1 MAAFSASGNWIH
13 TKTDAHISNDNTM
26 KTGVLSVLAK
36 NGSNATLGVG
46 SAAVGGNSAGASI
59 GVMVNQS
66 EVAAT
71 LGDKDKNHTI
81 TADGITVQADN
92 AYNGAASDTDDK
104 TARTVAV
111 GFAGGTSQFAGS
123 GSVTVNVIDQKTDAT
138 IGKGKYDAGRKA
150 AQVGATSTAKLFG
163 LAGGASLSVGSGIG
177 AAVDVQTYN
186 GHTYAGI
193 ADGASLKNASSVTV
207 NADSKEHLTSVAAT
221 LAGGAGT
228 FAGAGAAGAH
238 SVSTDMKAY
247 LGQSEVT
254 EAGDVSVTAKDETE
268 LKTVAGSGAASGNTG
283 VGLTAAVEVV
293 NKKASAIVGDD
304 VKVTGSNLTVKAENT
319 SSSVTSAAGLGAGG
333 TAGLAGAASETFVKQ
348 ETDAHVGKNAKVTVK
363 KGAEILA
370 DSKFTQGAAAGS
382 VGAAGTVGMGLTNST
397 VSFMGDTAAYADENA
412 VIDGGEKSIFPQPS

>member
-26 KTGVLSVLAK
+26 KTGALSVLAK

-71 LGDKDKNHTI
+71 LTGDKDKNHTI

-177 AAVDVQTYN
+177 AAVDV
-186 GHTYAGI
+186 
-193 ADGASLKNASSVTV
+193 
-207 NADSKEHLTSVAAT
+207 
-221 LAGGAGT
+221 
-228 FAGAGAAGAH
+228 
-238 SVSTDMKAY
+238 
-247 LGQSEVT
+247 
-254 EAGDVSVTAKDETE
+254 
-268 LKTVAGSGAASGNTG
+268 
-283 VGLTAAVEVV
+283 
-293 NKKASAIVGDD
+293 
-304 VKVTGSNLTVKAENT
+304 
-319 SSSVTSAAGLGAGG
+319 
-333 TAGLAGAASETFVKQ
+333 
-348 ETDAHVGKNAKVTVK
+348 
-363 KGAEILA
+363 
-370 DSKFTQGAAAGS
+370 
-382 VGAAGTVGMGLTNST
+382 
-397 VSFMGDTAAYADENA
+397 
-412 VIDGGEKSIFPQPS
+412 